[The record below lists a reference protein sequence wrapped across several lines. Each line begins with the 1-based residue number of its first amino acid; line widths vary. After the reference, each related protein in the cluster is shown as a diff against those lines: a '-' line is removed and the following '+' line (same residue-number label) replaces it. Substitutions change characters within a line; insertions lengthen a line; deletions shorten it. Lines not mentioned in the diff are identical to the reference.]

1 LFRPKVKGYDMRRRF
16 VIGITGS
23 FGSGK
28 TTVARM
34 FKRRGVGIID
44 ADKIAHS
51 LLKPG
56 QEVYRRL
63 VSVFG
68 AGILTRDRRIDNR
81 RLAGIVFNDTKAL
94 KKLNRITHP
103 VIIQRIKDRVRKS
116 TCRTFILD
124 APLLIEAGLAPTADA
139 IIVVKA
145 TRANQMRRV
154 RSRDSLSDREILQ
167 RIRHQ
172 IPLNRKIR
180 LADFV
185 IDNNGTMNE
194 TKEQVEQIRRL
205 LCRK

>member
-124 APLLIEAGLAPTADA
+124 APLLIEA

>member
-1 LFRPKVKGYDMRRRF
+1 MRHKF

-28 TTVARM
+28 STVARM
-34 FKRRGVGIID
+34 FKRRGVDIID

-63 VSVFG
+63 VGVFG

-81 RLAGIVFNDTKAL
+81 RLAGIVFKDTKAL

-103 VIIQRIKDRVRKS
+103 VIIRSIKDRIRKS
-116 TCRTFILD
+116 TCLVFILD
-124 APLLIEAGLAPTADA
+124 APLLIEAGLAHTAGI

-185 IDNNGTMNE
+185 IDNNGTMHE
-194 TKEQVEQIRRL
+194 TKEQVEHIRRL